1 MSYVFLF
8 RLKDSDDR
16 DCCAYIEN
24 KFPRFEC
31 DHYFGEIILHG
42 SCYNKLDFPK
52 YEKIETVLAKE
63 EYEALVAY
71 NKAISK
77 LGYGIKKGDERY
89 NKGIE
94 LSNDIKYVF
103 DKLNDQEAKDFFEK
117 IVESEME
124 YLMKEYELDEEDIE
138 TIFDKYVLECGNYRD
153 RSVVAYVWNDIG
165 EYAYEE
171 AFELGY
177 VTGNCHTRNDRY
189 FDYDKFA
196 DDLLEREDVVELKDG
211 RIALLSY

>member
-8 RLKDSDDR
+8 RLKDSNGR

-24 KFPRFEC
+24 KIPRFEC

-42 SCYNKLDFPK
+42 SCYSKLDFPK

-63 EYEALVAY
+63 EYEALIAY
-71 NKAISK
+71 NKAVSK
-77 LGYGIKKGDERY
+77 LGYGIKKEDERY

-124 YLMKEYELDEEDIE
+124 YLMEKYDLDEEDIE
-138 TIFDKYVLECGNYRD
+138 TIFAEYDLEYRD
-153 RSVVAYVWNDIG
+153 RSVVACVWGDIY

-171 AFELGY
+171 ALELGY
-177 VTGNCHTRNDRY
+177 VIGNDHTRNDRY

>member
-8 RLKDSDDR
+8 RLKDSNDR

-24 KFPRFEC
+24 KIPRFEC
-31 DHYFGEIILHG
+31 DHYFGKIILHG
-42 SCYNKLDFPK
+42 CCYSGLNFPK
-52 YEKIETVLAKE
+52 YEQIETVLAEE
-63 EYEALVAY
+63 EYEALIAY
-71 NKAISK
+71 NKATSK
-77 LGYGIKKGDERY
+77 PGYGIKKGDERY

-103 DKLNDQEAKDFFEK
+103 DKLNSQEAKDFFEK

-124 YLMKEYELDEEDIE
+124 YLMKEYDLDEEDIE
-138 TIFDKYVLECGNYRD
+138 TIFDEYDLEYRD

-177 VTGNCHTRNDRY
+177 VTGSYHTRNDRY

-211 RIALLSY
+211 RIASLSH